1 MCQPFGKRAA
11 QTAPV
16 PSALPFKAIAAL
28 TLCNAAHF
36 YSLCSIFSYAAF
48 LCVDAGWVE
57 HIDEAGFIAGLLP
70 TAVMSG
76 RILTSFV
83 WGMLSDRI
91 GPRAV
96 LSLSMLSVAAG
107 NLLFGF
113 STPLWAALAVRFVVL
128 GMGNGWIAVLGPL
141 SQDIGGSERQSEV
154 LALVFAS
161 GPLTQTLGLT
171 TPN

>member
-1 MCQPFGKRAA
+1 M
-11 QTAPV
+11 
-16 PSALPFKAIAAL
+16 
-28 TLCNAAHF
+28 
-36 YSLCSIFSYAAF
+36 
-48 LCVDAGWVE
+48 
-57 HIDEAGFIAGLLP
+57 AGLLP

-76 RILTSFV
+76 RILTSFA
-83 WGMLSDRI
+83 WGWVSDRI

-96 LSLSMLSVAAG
+96 LSLSMLSIAAG

-113 STPLWAALAVRFVVL
+113 STQLWAALVVRSVVL

-171 TPN
+171 TPG